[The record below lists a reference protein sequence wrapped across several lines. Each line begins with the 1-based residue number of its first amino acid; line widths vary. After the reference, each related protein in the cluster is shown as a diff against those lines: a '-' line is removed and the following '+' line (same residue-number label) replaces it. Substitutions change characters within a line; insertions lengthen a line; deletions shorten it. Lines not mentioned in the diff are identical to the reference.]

1 MARSKK
7 RGSDSGSDSGYRFIN
22 VHLVKADEE
31 WLSACDA
38 QTEFPLSAI
47 FDLVQEGFKVSFNED
62 SRNSSFVAS
71 LTDTREDSSFYKHI
85 LTGRGATSAD
95 SWLSLAYKH
104 YQIAEGDWHNIASEE
119 SGKPSRFG

>member
-7 RGSDSGSDSGYRFIN
+7 RGSDGGSDSGYRFIN

-31 WLSACDA
+31 WLSACDPN
-38 QTEFPLSAI
+38 TEFPLSLI
-47 FDLVQEGFKVSFNED
+47 FDLVSEGYKVSFNED
-62 SRNSSFVAS
+62 VRNASFVCS
-71 LTDTREDSSFYKHI
+71 ITDTRSDSSFHKHI

-104 YQIAEGDWHNIASEE
+104 FQIAERDWHNIASENA
-119 SGKPSRFG
+119 GDPSRFG